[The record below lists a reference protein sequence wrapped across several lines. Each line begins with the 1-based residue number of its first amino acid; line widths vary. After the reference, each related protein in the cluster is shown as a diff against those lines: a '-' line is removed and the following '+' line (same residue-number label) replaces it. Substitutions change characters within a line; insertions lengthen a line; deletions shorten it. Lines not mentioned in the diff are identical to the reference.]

1 VENLIIG
8 GLIGFFAAIG
18 KDLIVKWIDN
28 KKEKKKFHREK
39 IEEIFRL
46 VDKASDEL
54 VRLPTRMADQ
64 NAKIS
69 YNFDDSNS
77 RLAML
82 IQFYA
87 SNLEGSY
94 HEYLMTYKDT
104 HMYLIDMVSKKNDGN
119 DFITIMPQ
127 YFEKYKALKKMIRNE
142 AKKYL

>member
-1 VENLIIG
+1 MIG
-8 GLIGFFAAIG
+8 GLIGFFAAVG

-28 KKEKKKFHREK
+28 KKEMKKFHREK

-54 VRLPTRMADQ
+54 VRLPTRMVDSNTQ
-64 NAKIS
+64 VS
-69 YNFDDSNS
+69 YDFDDCSS

-87 SNLEGSY
+87 PNLEVNY
-94 HEYLMTYKDT
+94 HEYLMTYKNT
-104 HMYLIDMVSKKNDGN
+104 HMYLIDMVSKQNDGS
-119 DFITIMPQ
+119 DFITIMSQ
-127 YFEKYKALKKMIRNE
+127 YFEKYKAFKQMIRDE